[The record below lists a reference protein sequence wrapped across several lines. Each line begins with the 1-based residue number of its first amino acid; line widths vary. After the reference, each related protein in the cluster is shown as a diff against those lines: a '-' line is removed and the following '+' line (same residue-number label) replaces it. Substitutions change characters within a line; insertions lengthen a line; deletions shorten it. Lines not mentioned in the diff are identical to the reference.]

1 MFLIYGRKTARI
13 KKYTENHQACN
24 SCKAFDLDVRVYRD
38 YYHLFF
44 IPFFPVGGKTVKI
57 HCNSC
62 GQPMRLDTMQNH
74 YAGISK
80 TPFYLYA
87 GPILAA
93 GLILIAINANFNTQ
107 KEKEKFVE
115 NPKVGDV
122 YTMRKDE
129 NTLTTYYFLKIAG
142 IHGDT
147 VIVYHNNLE
156 YSRFIS
162 KLNEDDYFVKD
173 DEIFFLKSDLKQM
186 LIKMEINAVDRNYG
200 EYEGF
205 NRIK

>member
-1 MFLIYGRKTARI
+1 MLSRK
-13 KKYTENHQACN
+13 
-24 SCKAFDLDVRVYRD
+24 L
-38 YYHLFF
+38 
-44 IPFFPVGGKTVKI
+44 
-57 HCNSC
+57 
-62 GQPMRLDTMQNH
+62 
-74 YAGISK
+74 
-80 TPFYLYA
+80 
-87 GPILAA
+87 
-93 GLILIAINANFNTQ
+93 

-156 YSRFIS
+156 YCRFIS
-162 KLNEDDYFVKD
+162 KLNEDDCFVKD